1 MPVETPTYAPG
12 TPMWVDLTSP
22 DVAASAKFYGQLFG
36 WTSQDMGEEAGHYTM
51 FFKDAKQVAAVTP
64 PMNPGTPPS
73 WSTYIA
79 TANAEDT
86 AKKVTEAGG
95 KVLMAPMAVMDQGSM
110 AVFQDPTGAVFA
122 VWQSGQHKGAELVN
136 APGSFSWN
144 ELATRDM
151 NAAKNFYTKVF
162 GWTPKSNPMPDGSE
176 YTEWQLKGKSIGGG
190 MSMGQMYPPNVPPH
204 WLVYFTVNNTDDTVK
219 RAQEMGGKVMSP
231 PVDIPQG
238 RFAVLADPN
247 GAAFAVIQLAQ

>member
-1 MPVETPTYAPG
+1 
-12 TPMWVDLTSP
+12 MWVDLASP

-51 FFKDAKQVAAVTP
+51 LFKDGKQVAAVTP
-64 PMNPGTPPS
+64 PMSPGQPPS

-86 AKKVTEAGG
+86 AKKVTDAGG

-122 VWQSGQHKGAELVN
+122 VWQSGKHKGAELVN
-136 APGSFSWN
+136 VPGSFSWN

-151 NAAKNFYTKVF
+151 NAAKNFYPKVF
-162 GWTPKSNPMPDGSE
+162 GWTPKANPMPDGSE

-219 RAQEMGGKVMSP
+219 RAQEMGGKAMSP

-247 GAAFAVIQLAQ
+247 GAAFAVIKLAQ